1 MPAWT
6 NLEDELIIADYFQM
20 LNAELKGQ
28 SYSKTE
34 HRNRLLTHLKDRN
47 PSAVEYKHR
56 NISAVLIKYGMPY
69 VTGYKPLPN
78 YQTLLEDEV
87 LEVLKNQKGIEK
99 VFDDFA
105 SKEIVPKKTSLD
117 FAKWNVAPPAP
128 YVEKKTPV
136 RNFKPVRRNYL
147 AIEQRNRFNG
157 EIGEKLVYDYEKWK
171 LNEAGLPRLANK
183 VKWISKEEGDGA
195 GFDILSKNEKGKDIY
210 IEVKSTAL
218 GKESP
223 FFFSSNEN
231 EFSEMNS
238 NSFFLYR
245 VFDLRVH
252 PKIYIKNGKLQDICS
267 FVKPTN
273 FKGYV

>member
-1 MPAWT
+1 
-6 NLEDELIIADYFQM
+6 
-20 LNAELKGQ
+20 
-28 SYSKTE
+28 
-34 HRNRLLTHLKDRN
+34 
-47 PSAVEYKHR
+47 
-56 NISAVLIKYGMPY
+56 MPY